1 MGARGFSQLGT
12 QVPCLLSCCRGKLDI
27 LFFGTPLDART
38 IGVFMATLLSSLSH
52 IIRYR
57 AVIRIRAWKIPGI
70 LSQALNCFNFQIST
84 IGGILHWFW
93 YHKRPTT
100 PLLKRSRIRPWSRG
114 RRAIFLSDTFF
125 SLKSWFFLVFAF
137 YYFFFFVCVCVW
149 FLCVCVCVC
158 VCVRVCFLFC
168 FCFCFVSGFCFCHP
182 FLFFCP
188 SSCAQLTIKHSEKL
202 TEMCTQEGIGQVV
215 WSGDKNTQKHNNL
228 EFAIYNLD
236 FMKNLIKH

>member
-114 RRAIFLSDTFF
+114 GRAIFLSDTFF

-137 YYFFFFVCVCVW
+137 YYFFFVCVCVCG
-149 FLCVCVCVC
+149 FCVCVCVC
-158 VCVRVCFLFC
+158 VCVFVCV
-168 FCFCFVSGFCFCHP
+168 FCFVFVFVL
-182 FLFFCP
+182 FLVSVFVIHFFFSVPLLVP
-188 SSCAQLTIKHSEKL
+188 SSPSNIQRNWLKCVLRKVLDRSYD
-202 TEMCTQEGIGQVV
+202 QETKIL
-215 WSGDKNTQKHNNL
+215 KNTT
-228 EFAIYNLD
+228 I
-236 FMKNLIKH
+236 